1 MVDERERSVAEKFYK
16 GGSTIRL
23 KCVVSQIVGR
33 APEYIIWHHEDRML
47 NYDTHRGGIR
57 YKIDQIPYKD
67 RESVFF
73 GKNTVQ
79 KKVGI
84 FLLLLDLFL
93 ARLPCS
99 RSINEPKKYSRV
111 ADTESQSRG
120 V

>member
-73 GKNTVQ
+73 W
-79 KKVGI
+79 
-84 FLLLLDLFL
+84 
-93 ARLPCS
+93 
-99 RSINEPKKYSRV
+99 EEYSLV
-111 ADTESQSRG
+111 KSGDFSSSS
-120 V
+120 